1 MKTLIAYFSWS
12 NNTKK
17 LVDKINEKKKYDVIR
32 IERAIPY
39 SDDYDICAYKEAK
52 EEVNKK
58 IHPAIKPLDID
69 FGNYD
74 QILLFF
80 PIWWYTFPMPIATF
94 IESIKGYKGI
104 QQKRR
109 RTHSIYRK
117 RGNLEWKQ

>member
-1 MKTLIAYFSWS
+1 MQVEVMKMKTLIAYFSWS

-80 PIWWYTFPMPIATF
+80 PINTNDDQSVLFRLNVLPEKCLAGAAINSNPSF
-94 IESIKGYKGI
+94 DV
-104 QQKRR
+104 
-109 RTHSIYRK
+109 
-117 RGNLEWKQ
+117 